1 MIGRLHHVEIYVN
14 DLKKT
19 KEFYTWFLNMIGYK
33 EYQSWDLGF
42 SMLLENTYIV
52 FVQVEE
58 KYKNIKY
65 HRCRSGLNHL
75 AFYGG
80 SKEQIDIFREKL
92 KRKGISLLY
101 DEKYPYAGGKGY
113 YALYFEDP
121 DRMKLELV
129 AEK

>member
-1 MIGRLHHVEIYVN
+1 MKGRLHHIEIYVS

-19 KEFYTWFLNMIGYK
+19 KEFYTWFLKEIGYK
-33 EYQSWDLGF
+33 DFQSWDMGF
-42 SMLLENTYIV
+42 SMILENTYIV

-58 KYKNIKY
+58 KYNDIKY
-65 HRCRSGLNHL
+65 HRCRAGLNHL

-80 SKEQIDIFREKL
+80 TRKQVDVFRDKL
-92 KRKGISLLY
+92 INKGIKLLY
-101 DEKYPYAGGKGY
+101 DDKYPFAGGKGY

-129 AEK
+129 AED